1 MSRSSTQEEWVLAQ
15 LQHNGEVTRN
25 EALKNYIT
33 RLGAIICDLKKQ
45 GWNFDASYRET
56 AYGKDY
62 VYTPLSKPITPNLR
76 PEIIAERLQ
85 GKLL

>member
-45 GWNFDASYRET
+45 GWNFDP
-56 AYGKDY
+56 GK
-62 VYTPLSKPITPNLR
+62 
-76 PEIIAERLQ
+76 
-85 GKLL
+85 